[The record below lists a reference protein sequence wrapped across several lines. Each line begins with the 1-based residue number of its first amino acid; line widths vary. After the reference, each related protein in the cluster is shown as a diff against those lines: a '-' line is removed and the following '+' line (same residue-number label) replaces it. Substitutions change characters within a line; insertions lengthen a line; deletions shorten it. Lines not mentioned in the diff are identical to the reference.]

1 MSPRTGLAAAT
12 AVPALSARALLDARY
27 TPAFRGRLYCLLAD
41 GALHVHDTRAE
52 NGASRVVGTATSVT
66 FSQSR

>member
-1 MSPRTGLAAAT
+1 VAAAT

-41 GALHVHDTRAE
+41 GALHVHDTR
-52 NGASRVVGTATSVT
+52 
-66 FSQSR
+66 